1 MADSEDYQRFN
12 DVRIPVNIEDE
23 MRTSYLDYAMSVII
37 GRALPDV
44 RDGLKPVHRRILY
57 GMYEQGNTAGR
68 AYKKSARIV
77 GDVMGKY
84 HPHGDQSIYDSVVR
98 MAQDFSMRYRL
109 VDGQGNFG
117 SIDGD
122 NPAAMRYTEVRL
134 TRLAEELMRD
144 DIDKETIDW
153 QPNYDGNEREPSV
166 LPAKYPNLLVNG
178 SSGIAVGMATNIPPH
193 NLGEVIDACLMMID
207 NPRSTVAE
215 LMTVLPGPD
224 FPTAGFI
231 HGYEGIKQAYETGRG
246 IIQVRAR
253 TIIEESK
260 KQDKQ
265 QIVVTQIPYMT
276 NKARLLEKIAE
287 LVKDKRIE
295 GISDLR
301 DESDRDGIRVVI
313 ELKRGELAEV
323 VLNHLYK
330 NTQMQTTFGII
341 FLAIVNNKPEVMDL
355 ATIIRNF
362 IEHRKEI
369 VVRRTR
375 FELRKAQERAHI
387 LEGLVKALDVLDEL
401 IALIR
406 ASATPGEAKSD
417 MISRWQFS
425 DVQAQAILDMR
436 LQRLT
441 GLERDKII
449 NEYNEILAV
458 IGRLKEILAS
468 ERLVLEIISG
478 ELRGIREAYG
488 DKRRTEIIAE
498 SLDISIEDMIADEDM
513 VITVS
518 RGGYIKRS
526 PLSLYRAQR
535 RGGKGRIGM
544 QTKEEDIVEHLFV
557 ASAHSYVM
565 VFTDRGR
572 LYWIKVHALPEVGPN
587 ARGKAIVNLL
597 SVEPNESVRALLTV
611 KDFTEAKY
619 VVMTTRAGRI
629 KKTPLAAFSNVRTTG
644 IIAID
649 INEGD
654 DLYAVKLAN
663 DHNEVFIGTHN
674 GMAIRF
680 HLSDVRQMGRGAAG
694 VKAITLR
701 NEDHVVEMD
710 ILPESPEG
718 RVRADRNAALAV
730 ASEDLELD
738 GEVTE
743 IEPLD
748 VAESVEPEAAA
759 EISEP
764 SDEEEEAL
772 IVEADESVGQILTVT
787 ERGFGKR
794 TPISAYRLTR
804 RGAMGVTNIR
814 VNEKNGKVAGIAYV
828 FADEQLLLITEQGML
843 IRVACSDIRSIGRT
857 TQGVRIINIDE
868 DDRVVGAVKVID
880 RGEDEPLPDDAEAAA
895 LESSADGD
903 EGVLS
908 ADAIVDEEP
917 LPAEPP
923 PDDDDLI
930 H

>member
-1 MADSEDYQRFN
+1 MSDDFDYTTHSEQRN
-12 DVRIPVNIEDE
+12 PVNIEDE
-23 MRTSYLDYAMSVII
+23 MRKSYLDYAMSVII

-57 GMYEQGNTAGR
+57 GMYEQGNTAGK

-84 HPHGDQSIYDSVVR
+84 HPHGDSAIYDSVVR

-117 SIDGD
+117 SVDGD

-144 DIDKETIDW
+144 DIDKETVDFV
-153 QPNYDGNEREPSV
+153 PNYDGTEREPAV

-193 NLGEVIDACLMMID
+193 NLGEVIDACLMVIE
-207 NPRSTVAE
+207 NPHASVKE
-215 LMTVLPGPD
+215 LMTAMPGPD

-231 HGYEGIKQAYETGRG
+231 FGIEGIYEAYNTGRG

-253 TIIEESK
+253 AAIETQK
-260 KQDKQ
+260 KSERE
-265 QIVVTQIPYMT
+265 QIVVTEIPYMT
-276 NKARLLEKIAE
+276 NKKRLLEKIAE
-287 LVKDKRIE
+287 LVHDQRIE

-301 DESDRDGIRVVI
+301 DESDREGMRIVI
-313 ELKRGELAEV
+313 ELKRDAIAEV
-323 VLNHLYK
+323 VLNNLYR

-355 ATIIRNF
+355 PTLLHHF
-362 IEHRKEI
+362 VEHRKEI

-375 FELRKAQERAHI
+375 FDLRKAEERAHI
-387 LEGLVKALDVLDEL
+387 LEGLVRALDVLDDL

-406 ASATPGEAKSD
+406 GSRNPQEAKSGL
-417 MISRWQFS
+417 IERWQFS

-441 GLERDKII
+441 GLEREKIVA
-449 NEYNEILAV
+449 EYEEVQATIRRLREIL
-458 IGRLKEILAS
+458 GS
-468 ERLVLEIISG
+468 EALVLGIISA
-478 ELRGIREAYG
+478 ELREIKEAYG
-488 DKRRTEIIAE
+488 DKRRTEIVPQA
-498 SLDISIEDMIADEDM
+498 SDITIEDMIADEDM

-557 ASAHSYVM
+557 ASAHSYVL

-572 LYWIKVHALPEVGPN
+572 LYWIKVHQIPEVASN

-597 SVEPNESVRALLTV
+597 TVEQGESVRALLTV
-611 KDFTEAKY
+611 RDFNDAKY
-619 VVMTTRAGRI
+619 VVMVTRAGKI
-629 KKTPLAAFSNVRTTG
+629 KKTELTAFSNVRASG

-654 DLYAVKLAN
+654 DLYAVRLSQG
-663 DHNEVFIGTHN
+663 DDEIFIGTHD

-680 HLSDVRQMGRGAAG
+680 NENGVRPMGRGAAG
-694 VKAITLR
+694 VKGISLR
-701 NEDHVVEMD
+701 EGDTVVEMD
-710 ILPESPEG
+710 VLPASGEPVPEPPAEG
-718 RVRADRNAALAV
+718 EETEVVEAEADNEDAEVV
-730 ASEDLELD
+730 ASDDRGQVLTI
-738 GEVTE
+738 TE
-743 IEPLD
+743 K
-748 VAESVEPEAAA
+748 
-759 EISEP
+759 
-764 SDEEEEAL
+764 
-772 IVEADESVGQILTVT
+772 
-787 ERGFGKR
+787 GFGKR
-794 TPISAYRLTR
+794 TPVSAYRLQS
-804 RGAMGVTNIR
+804 RGGIGVTNIKTTD
-814 VNEKNGKVAGIAYV
+814 KNGKVAGISYV
-828 FADEQLLLITEQGML
+828 FEDDQVLLITEQGMI
-843 IRVACSDIRSIGRT
+843 IRTNVADIRSIGRN
-857 TQGVRIINIDE
+857 TQGVRVINIDE
-868 DDRVVGAVKVID
+868 NDSVVAAVKLVD
-880 RGEDEPLPDDAEAAA
+880 KDDAEEE
-895 LESSADGD
+895 LPSD
-903 EGVLS
+903 E
-908 ADAIVDEEP
+908 DAETTDSE
-917 LPAEPP
+917 A
-923 PDDDDLI
+923 PDDTI

>member
-1 MADSEDYQRFN
+1 MSDDFDYTTHNEQRY
-12 DVRIPVNIEDE
+12 PVNIEDE
-23 MRTSYLDYAMSVII
+23 MRKSYLDYAMSVII

-57 GMYEQGNTAGR
+57 GMYEQGNTAGK

-84 HPHGDQSIYDSVVR
+84 HPHGDSAIYDSIVR

-117 SIDGD
+117 SVDGD
-122 NPAAMRYTEVRL
+122 NPAAMRYTEIRL

-144 DIDKETIDW
+144 DIDKETVDFV
-153 QPNYDGNEREPSV
+153 PNYDGTEREPAV

-193 NLGEVIDACLMMID
+193 NLGEVIDACLMVIE
-207 NPRSTVAE
+207 NPHASVKE
-215 LMTVLPGPD
+215 LMTVMPGPD

-231 HGYEGIKQAYETGRG
+231 FGVEGIYDAYNTGRG

-253 TIIEESK
+253 AAIETQKRSERE
-260 KQDKQ
+260 
-265 QIVVTQIPYMT
+265 QIVVTEIPYMT
-276 NKARLLEKIAE
+276 NKKRLLEKIAE
-287 LVKDKRIE
+287 LVHDKRIE

-301 DESDRDGIRVVI
+301 DESDREGMRIVI
-313 ELKRGELAEV
+313 ELKRDAIAEV
-323 VLNHLYK
+323 VLNNLYR

-355 ATIIRNF
+355 PTLLHHF
-362 IEHRKEI
+362 VEHRKEI

-375 FELRKAQERAHI
+375 FDLRKAEERAHI

-406 ASATPGEAKSD
+406 GSRTPQEAKSGL
-417 MISRWQFS
+417 IERWQFS

-441 GLERDKII
+441 GLEREKIVA
-449 NEYNEILAV
+449 EYEEVQATIRRLREIL
-458 IGRLKEILAS
+458 GS
-468 ERLVLEIISG
+468 ESLVLGIISA
-478 ELRGIREAYG
+478 ELREIKEAYG
-488 DKRRTEIIAE
+488 DVRRTEIVPQA
-498 SLDISIEDMIADEDM
+498 SDITIEDMIADEDM

-557 ASAHSYVM
+557 ASAHSYVL

-572 LYWIKVHALPEVGPN
+572 LYWIKVHQIPEVASN

-597 SVEPNESVRALLTV
+597 TVEQNESVRALLTV
-611 KDFTEAKY
+611 RDFNDAKY
-619 VVMTTRAGRI
+619 VVMVTRAGKI
-629 KKTPLAAFSNVRTTG
+629 KKTELTAFSNVRATG

-654 DLYAVKLAN
+654 DLYAVRLSQG
-663 DHNEVFIGTHN
+663 DDEIFIGTHD

-680 HLSDVRQMGRGAAG
+680 NENGVRPMGRGAAG
-694 VKAITLR
+694 VKGISLR
-701 NEDHVVEMD
+701 EGDSVVEMD
-710 ILPESPEG
+710 VLPASGEPVPEPPAEGEEPEIVESEPES
-718 RVRADRNAALAV
+718 D
-730 ASEDLELD
+730 D
-738 GEVTE
+738 TE
-743 IEPLD
+743 I
-748 VAESVEPEAAA
+748 VV
-759 EISEP
+759 
-764 SDEEEEAL
+764 SDER
-772 IVEADESVGQILTVT
+772 GQVLTVT
-787 ERGFGKR
+787 EKGFGKR
-794 TPISAYRLTR
+794 TPVSAYRLQS
-804 RGAMGVTNIR
+804 RGGIGVTNIKTTD
-814 VNEKNGKVAGIAYV
+814 KNGKVAGISYV
-828 FADEQLLLITEQGML
+828 FEDDQVLLITEQGMI
-843 IRVACSDIRSIGRT
+843 IRTNVADIRSIGRS
-857 TQGVRIINIDE
+857 TQGVRVINIDE
-868 DDRVVGAVKVID
+868 NDKVVAAVKLVD
-880 RGEDEPLPDDAEAAA
+880 KDDGEDEIPADDVEATDS
-895 LESSADGD
+895 ET
-903 EGVLS
+903 
-908 ADAIVDEEP
+908 
-917 LPAEPP
+917 
-923 PDDDDLI
+923 PDDDTI